1 MAGAVKGGSRPPWVG
16 LGAAVWVQVAAGSAY
31 AFPLYSHALKAVLG
45 LRQQQVAMLG
55 VANDMGENLG
65 LVPGLLCNRLAPG
78 LALAV
83 GAAACFLGFGLLW
96 LAVSRTLLGL
106 PYWLLW
112 IALYVGTNSSA
123 WLMTAVLVTNMR
135 NFPVSRGTV
144 AGILKGY
151 AGLSAAVFTPIYS
164 GLLDS
169 SPTKLLLF
177 LALGLPAV
185 CLAMM
190 YFIRPCTPASDDDSS
205 QHGHFLFTQIC
216 SVFLGIYLLT
226 TTVLSSFLSLCDA
239 ANYILIS
246 IMVLFLLAPL
256 AIPVKMTL
264 FPKNRKKV
272 TVAAPSSSSENL
284 SDQDKSAPLLAAS
297 PSGAA
302 LEDLPEADDA
312 NDVRIL
318 LAEGEGAVKRKRR
331 PRRGEDFKFK
341 EAVVKADFWLLFVTY
356 FFGVGSGVT
365 VLNNLAQIGTAAGVD
380 NTTVLLC
387 IFSFCNFLGRLGG
400 GAVSEHFVSARMLPR
415 TIWMAVTQIIMIISY
430 LLLASPFTAA
440 LYATTASLG
449 LCYGVQFSA
458 MIPTASELFGLKNF
472 GMIYNF
478 MLLGNPLGAFLF
490 SGLLAGYIY
499 DKEAAKQ
506 HHDTLLFES
515 SSLTCLGPECFRLT
529 FLVLAGV
536 CCLGTLL
543 SIVLTVRIRPV
554 YAMLYSG
561 GSFRVPRSSGY

>member
-1 MAGAVKGGSRPPWVG
+1 
-16 LGAAVWVQVAAGSAY
+16 
-31 AFPLYSHALKAVLG
+31 
-45 LRQQQVAMLG
+45 
-55 VANDMGENLG
+55 
-65 LVPGLLCNRLAPG
+65 
-78 LALAV
+78 
-83 GAAACFLGFGLLW
+83 
-96 LAVSRTLLGL
+96 
-106 PYWLLW
+106 
-112 IALYVGTNSSA
+112 
-123 WLMTAVLVTNMR
+123 
-135 NFPVSRGTV
+135 
-144 AGILKGY
+144 
-151 AGLSAAVFTPIYS
+151 
-164 GLLDS
+164 
-169 SPTKLLLF
+169 
-177 LALGLPAV
+177 
-185 CLAMM
+185 
-190 YFIRPCTPASDDDSS
+190 
-205 QHGHFLFTQIC
+205 
-216 SVFLGIYLLT
+216 
-226 TTVLSSFLSLCDA
+226 
-239 ANYILIS
+239 
-246 IMVLFLLAPL
+246 MVLFLLAPL

-264 FPKNRKKV
+264 FPKKQK
-272 TVAAPSSSSENL
+272 
-284 SDQDKSAPLLAAS
+284 
-297 PSGAA
+297 
-302 LEDLPEADDA
+302 
-312 NDVRIL
+312 
-318 LAEGEGAVKRKRR
+318 EGYCRCAFQFVGKFIGSRQGAVKRKRR

-341 EAVVKADFWLLFVTY
+341 EAVVKADFWLLFVAY

-400 GAVSEHFVSARMLPR
+400 GAVSEHFVRARMLPR
-415 TIWMAVTQIIMIISY
+415 PIWMALTQVIMIISY

-506 HHDTLLFES
+506 HHDTLVFES

-554 YAMLYSG
+554 YAMLYSVVRFG
-561 GSFRVPRSSGY
+561 CLEAPGIDRKAISLTHSFAV